1 MRIDKVR
8 DQRGFTLMELLIA
21 VAIVGILAAIAY
33 PSYQRSLQKTRRAD
47 CEGALVGLTG
57 AMERHFTVNNSYLGA
72 AVGAAGGGAPN
83 TGTPSIYAA
92 TCPID
97 GGTTAYYNLTI
108 TAATNTTYTVQAAP
122 IGTQA
127 NDSCGNLTLT
137 QANQQQANGGTT
149 MVAQCW

>member
-57 AMERHFTVNNSYLGA
+57 AMERHFTVNNSYTGA
-72 AVGAAGGGAPN
+72 GPV
-83 TGTPSIYAA
+83 TGTTAADTGAPSIYPT

-108 TAATNTTYTVQAAP
+108 TAATDTTYTVQAAP
-122 IGTQA
+122 TGAQA
-127 NDSCGNLTLT
+127 NDLCGNLTLT
-137 QANQQQANGGTT
+137 QANVKGVSGTGAT
-149 MVAQCW
+149 VAQCW